1 MSVAQTPVP
10 SMDQTE
16 PIAAPSKPAKAK
28 RPPLGTYNGF
38 LFSIFATIAVVCA
51 WFLLYLFIL
60 TPFQEARS
68 QTIKYGNLRE
78 SLALQTTPI
87 GGAIDPGTPIALI
100 DSPPLGLSGVVVVEG
115 TTSGD
120 LMNGPGHLR
129 NSVLPGQMGV
139 SYLFGRASTF
149 AGSFSKI
156 AQAKSGDLITV
167 TTGQG
172 VFTYAV
178 EGVRKANSPLPQPLT
193 TGKGRMTL
201 VTATGDGGRGSWQP
215 SDALYVDATLKGD
228 AQQYPPGR
236 PYLVTRSELPL
247 QGDPSALLPLALAL
261 PLLIGSVVFGL
272 WARNRWG
279 LWQAWLVALPVALA
293 SLWAVSQ
300 AAVQLLPNLL

>member
-1 MSVAQTPVP
+1 MSTAQVSEPSIDLSTQPSAPV
-10 SMDQTE
+10 
-16 PIAAPSKPAKAK
+16 KPAKAK
-28 RPPLGTYNGF
+28 RSQISTSSGF
-38 LFSIFATIAVVCA
+38 LFSIFATIAVLCA

-60 TPFQEARS
+60 TPFEEARS

-78 SLALQTTPI
+78 SLALQTAPI
-87 GGAIDPGTPIALI
+87 GGAIDPGTPVALI
-100 DSPPLGLSGVVVVEG
+100 DAPLLGLSGVVVVEG

-149 AGSFSKI
+149 GGPFAKI
-156 AQAKSGDLITV
+156 EQAKPGDLITV

-172 VFTYAV
+172 VFTFAV
-178 EGVRKANSPLPQPLT
+178 EGVRKVNSPLPQPLS
-193 TGKGRMTL
+193 TGKGRLTL
-201 VTATGDGGRGSWQP
+201 VTATGDGSRGRWQP

-236 PYLVTRSELPL
+236 PYVVTRSEFPL

-279 LWQAWLVALPVALA
+279 MWQAWLVALPVVLA

>member
-1 MSVAQTPVP
+1 MSGTQTPVVP
-10 SMDQTE
+10 VDSNAE
-16 PIAAPSKPAKAK
+16 AAAPSKPVKAK
-28 RPPLGTYNGF
+28 KPPISTFNGF
-38 LFSIFATIAVVCA
+38 LFSIFATIGILCA
-51 WFLLYLFIL
+51 WFLIYLFLL

-87 GGAIDPGTPIALI
+87 GGAIAPGTPVALI
-100 DSPPLGLSGVVVVEG
+100 DSPSLGLSSQVVVEG
-115 TTSGD
+115 TSSGD

-139 SYLFGRASTF
+139 SYLFGRASMFGGPF
-149 AGSFSKI
+149 AKI
-156 AQAKSGDLITV
+156 ERARPGDLITV

-172 VFTYAV
+172 VFTYVV
-178 EGVRKANSPLPQPLT
+178 EDVRRVNSPLPQPLA
-193 TGKGRMTL
+193 TGKGRLTL
-201 VTATGDGGRGSWQP
+201 VTATGDGSGISWQP
-215 SDALYVDATLKGD
+215 SEALYVDATLKGD

-236 PYLVTRSELPL
+236 PYVVTRSELPL
-247 QGDPSALLPLALAL
+247 QGDPSALLSLALAL

-279 LWQAWLVALPVALA
+279 LWQAWLVALPVVLA